1 MIELLVSSGR
11 PERWVVAS
19 EKKVFGQS
27 IEKLIGG
34 DGGAEKGTRSFLF
47 TISTLAKSPR
57 KLYMYK

>member
-1 MIELLVSSGR
+1 MIELLVSSGK
-11 PERWVVAS
+11 PERWVAS

-34 DGGAEKGTRSFLF
+34 DGGAEKGTSSFLF

>member
-1 MIELLVSSGR
+1 MIELLVSSGK
-11 PERWVVAS
+11 PERWLASAS

-34 DGGAEKGTRSFLF
+34 DGGAEKGTSSFLF

-57 KLYMYK
+57 KLYML

>member
-1 MIELLVSSGR
+1 MIELLVSSGK
-11 PERWVVAS
+11 PERGVVAS

-34 DGGAEKGTRSFLF
+34 DGGAEKGTSSFLF

-57 KLYMYK
+57 KLYV